1 MPVDVPMAETR
12 SGSNPADAKVA
23 IGAAL
28 AASVIGALFYNL
40 LPLFLGTAADSK
52 TLSNEQAGLLG
63 AAFFFGFNV
72 SGASA
77 FLWVRRW
84 HWRNA
89 SFVLLAI
96 ALVSLAVCMQA
107 ADFSGLAFATALGGV
122 GFGGL
127 FCIAGVILGDT
138 STPARWYGV
147 KTAAESL
154 VGAGLII
161 VLTSSLS
168 PASGFQETAIGM
180 IVLCLILAPA
190 LFLLPPVWRKDQV
203 ADSGRSESSPRRG
216 SLAVWFALAVV
227 LTFFAGNSG
236 LWAFAERI
244 GASSG
249 FDPARVG
256 TLLSVTLILGVA
268 GSLSVAAIGN
278 RFGTFVPFCI
288 SAALIFIALCC
299 LAVRGEFVFYAI
311 GVCLQMIGWSA
322 GVPLALAEVANL
334 DRDGRFVALSTPA
347 LGIGSMIG
355 PAGMGW
361 LVGEDGAGLGGLLF
375 AGGLVFASFLFIAMS
390 NRLGASGPQAAS
402 VFSWARGALAS
413 WRR

>member
-1 MPVDVPMAETR
+1 MALGGAISTGE
-12 SGSNPADAKVA
+12 SVANPADAKLV

-28 AASVIGALFYNL
+28 AASMIGALFYNL
-40 LPLFLGTAADSK
+40 LPLYLGTAADSK
-52 TLSNEQAGLLG
+52 ALSNEQAGLLG
-63 AAFFFGFNV
+63 AAFFLGFNV

-84 HWRNA
+84 HWRST
-89 SFVLLAI
+89 SFVLLAT
-96 ALVSLAVCMQA
+96 ALLSLLACMRVA
-107 ADFSGLAFATALGGV
+107 NFEGLAFATALGGV

-127 FCIAGVILGDT
+127 FCIAGVMLGDT

-147 KTAAESL
+147 KTAVESI

-168 PASGFQETAIGM
+168 PASGFNETAVGM
-180 IVLCLILAPA
+180 IVLCLILSPA
-190 LFLLPPVWRKDQV
+190 LLFLPPVWRKDEPGSISRSPHP
-203 ADSGRSESSPRRG
+203 ARSGPG
-216 SLAVWFALAVV
+216 AIWFALAVV

-249 FDPARVG
+249 FDPAQVG
-256 TLLSVTLILGVA
+256 VLLSATLIFGVA

-288 SAALIFIALCC
+288 SAALIFVALCC
-299 LAVRGEFVFYAI
+299 LSVRGEFWLYAI

-322 GVPLALAEVANL
+322 GVPLAFAEVANL
-334 DRDGRFVALSTPA
+334 DRDGRFVALGTPA

-361 LVGEDGAGLGGLLF
+361 LVGGDGAGLGGLVF
-375 AGGLVFASFLFIAMS
+375 AGALVLVSLLCIWMS
-390 NRLGASGPQAAS
+390 HRLGASEAAAPVPS
-402 VFSWARGALAS
+402 VI
-413 WRR
+413 